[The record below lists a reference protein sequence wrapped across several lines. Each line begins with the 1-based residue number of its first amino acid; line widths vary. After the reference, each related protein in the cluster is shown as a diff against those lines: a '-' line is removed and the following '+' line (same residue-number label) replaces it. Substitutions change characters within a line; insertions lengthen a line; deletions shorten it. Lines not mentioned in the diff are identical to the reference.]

1 MIDKRKCNCPRKPG
15 ICKDEGF
22 AFRKVVIPAS
32 LGDDVTGKDK
42 PVNGAYKNSYVVYE
56 ANGAQYLYD
65 SGGIFTKMEDGG
77 KGTLDFNELENRPK
91 YNGVEM
97 TGDTDIPDASALI
110 TEEVNARIEGDNEL
124 RGMINGKQ
132 DALTP
137 AQMDAVDSG
146 IDSTKVAQ
154 IATNTG
160 NIADEILAREGAD
173 NDLQGQIDALSAASD
188 VTDIVG
194 TYAALQ
200 AYDTSKLKDNDIIK
214 VLQDETHDDETTYYR
229 WSTSTE
235 TFSLIGEEGPYYTKA
250 AADQKFQDK
259 LTAGAHIS
267 IDANNEISADYTH
280 FTGATSLADGT
291 AGLVPAP
298 VAGDEDKALKGD
310 GTWGNVSSQT
320 IFYANLN
327 ETGNTRHIYKDI
339 NFTTAASAQ
348 DIIDANDEGQVILR
362 GTSTV
367 NPTAY
372 SDSYLQNAFIMP
384 HNNDYEFVFLDRD
397 LRYEYTVSDPV
408 DTAFYYDTSEIQP
421 KLTAGSNVNITGT
434 TISATDTTYSNFTGT
449 DGVDA
454 GTAGLVPAPATTD
467 AGKYLKSDGTWDT
480 VAAGPTVVQTTGTS
494 TTSVMSQVATS
505 QLIYPNGYE
514 TNKSRIRIGY
524 AASAGAA
531 DALAVGNRS
540 QAGAYGAAYG
550 DYATATR
557 GVAVGYGTYNSAS
570 GGIAIGYSN
579 GGITAGIGKVKNT
592 GENGGAIGAEA
603 SNAYENSFAIGYKAI
618 TSRTNEISFGKDAS
632 GADPE
637 STHYIAHVTD
647 PSLATDAANKRYVD
661 TAVASAG
668 ATVLTPVEYTN
679 LWENA

>member
-1 MIDKRKCNCPRKPG
+1 MNNRLYNETGLLPQRPIPSGCNKKKTCRKKDCC
-15 ICKDEGF
+15 IDEGF

-97 TGDTDIPDASALI
+97 TGDTDIPDTSALI

-137 AQMDAVDSG
+137 AQMAAVDSG

-267 IDANNEISADYTH
+267 IDANNEISANYTH

-362 GTSTV
+362 GTSTA

-421 KLTAGSNVNITGT
+421 KLTAGTNINITGT

-467 AGKYLKSDGTWDT
+467 AGKYLKADGTWDT

-494 TTSVMSQVATS
+494 QTDVMSQNAVS
-505 QLIYPNGYE
+505 RLIFPIE
-514 TNKSRIRIGY
+514 SVKTQIAIG
-524 AASAGAA
+524 AN
-531 DALAVGNRS
+531 ALAN
-540 QAGAYGAAYG
+540 AN
-550 DYATATR
+550 ATIAIGGTSSRQTIASGSR
-557 GVAVGYGTYNSAS
+557 GVAIGLYARATEYCS
-570 GGIAIGYSN
+570 IAIGGEVDTISS
-579 GGITAGIGKVKNT
+579 GATANQRDSI
-592 GENGGAIGAEA
+592 AIGAY
-603 SNAYENSFAIGYKAI
+603 SI
-618 TSRTNEISFGKDAS
+618 TGRAKEFSLGGVSYFGNIV
-632 GADPE
+632 
-637 STHYIAHVTD
+637 TRYIANVTD
-647 PSLATDAANKRYVD
+647 PTLPQDAATKNYVD
-661 TAVASAG
+661 NAINR
-668 ATVLTPVEYTN
+668 LTFTN
-679 LWENA
+679 SEFDNIMENA